1 MNNIGPCLWF
11 DNQAAEAAAFYT
23 SIFKNSKILQTTY
36 YLEGAPRPAGSVL
49 TVSFILDGQEF
60 LALNGGPQFTFS
72 PAVSFIAYCDTQAEI
87 DDYWQKL
94 TAGGME
100 IECGWLTDKFGVT
113 WQIIPRPLIGML
125 DDPDRAAAQRAFS
138 AMMSMIKLDISLL
151 ERAFNEL

>member
-11 DNQAAEAAAFYT
+11 DSQAAEAAAFYT
-23 SIFKNSKILQTTY
+23 AIFKNSRILQTTY

-49 TVSFILDGQEF
+49 TVSFVLDGQEF

-113 WQIIPRPLIGML
+113 WQIVPRPLITML
-125 DDPDRAAAQRAFS
+125 NDPDSAAAQRAFT
-138 AMMSMIKLDISLL
+138 AMMSMKKIDISLL
-151 ERAFNEL
+151 EQAFKGP